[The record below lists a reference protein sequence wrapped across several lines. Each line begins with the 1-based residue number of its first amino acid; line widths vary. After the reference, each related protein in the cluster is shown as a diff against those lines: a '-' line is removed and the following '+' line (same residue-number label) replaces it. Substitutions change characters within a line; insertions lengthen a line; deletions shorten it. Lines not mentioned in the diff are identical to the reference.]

1 MITQDCMR
9 MLMQRK
15 IPMNVEMVYK
25 LSLKK
30 MRLRWSL
37 MKRVVILEEKVIYSK
52 IKEYDKEKYGVNMH
66 TSRIAQVNRICGLDM
81 GGN

>member
-30 MRLRWSL
+30 MRLLWSL
-37 MKRVVILEEKVIYSK
+37 MKKVVILEEKVIYSK

-66 TSRIAQVNRICGLDM
+66 IF
-81 GGN
+81 

>member
-1 MITQDCMR
+1 
-9 MLMQRK
+9 
-15 IPMNVEMVYK
+15 
-25 LSLKK
+25 

-66 TSRIAQVNRICGLDM
+66 ISRIAQVNRICGLDM

>member
-15 IPMNVEMVYK
+15 ILMNVEMVYK

-37 MKRVVILEEKVIYSK
+37 MKRVVIFRRK
-52 IKEYDKEKYGVNMH
+52 
-66 TSRIAQVNRICGLDM
+66 
-81 GGN
+81 GNLFKD